1 MILVLLAG
9 LLFGSGC
16 APAYRP
22 PTPPASAVRPT
33 EDPPRAARDLEELTR
48 RLDAVSSH
56 SNDVENGLARLGAR
70 IEALERRLDQLV
82 AQLAH
87 ARTSSSPSAAGGDP
101 AAAVPGAG
109 APREGAEVRGRIL
122 TTPQASGPG
131 ARDLYQAGMA
141 KYRAGER
148 GAAVLIFYD
157 LIARYPSDPLRESA
171 QFQAA
176 DIFFRDKDLKGALRE
191 FEDLLA
197 AVPNGA
203 NTPDALLKVGFC
215 YRGLGDE
222 ASARRAWERL
232 AREYPDSDAT
242 RQARALLRGSRPR

>member
-1 MILVLLAG
+1 MILVLLAA
-9 LLFGSGC
+9 LLLGSGC
-16 APAYRP
+16 AYRA
-22 PTPPASAVRPT
+22 PTPPVAAVRTNEEPA
-33 EDPPRAARDLEELTR
+33 RAARELEELTR
-48 RLDAVSSH
+48 RLDALGSRSS
-56 SNDVENGLARLGAR
+56 DLENALARLGAR
-70 IEALERRLDQLV
+70 VEALERRLDRLA

-87 ARTSSSPSAAGGDP
+87 ARASSAPSAAGGDP
-101 AAAVPGAG
+101 ALAAPPPGEGVETPGRSAATSEPS
-109 APREGAEVRGRIL
+109 AP
-122 TTPQASGPG
+122 T

-141 KYRAGER
+141 KYRAGEP
-148 GAAVLIFYD
+148 AAAALIFYD
-157 LIARYPSDPLRESA
+157 LITRYHSDPLRERA
-171 QFQAA
+171 QFQMA
-176 DIFFRDKDLKGALRE
+176 DIFFRDKDLRGALRE

-203 NTPDALLKVGFC
+203 KTAEALLKVGLC